1 MRIVFTCACGNVA
14 EIEAESLQLANMVV
28 CSSRW
33 VLGTNY
39 MADGSFQEYSRCPKC
54 REEQDPGVV
63 DSVNES
69 LAALQRDIL
78 QPIAD
83 NLADK
88 TKDGAEA
95 DENP

>member
-14 EIEAESLQLANMVV
+14 EIEAESLQLANMVA

-54 REEQDPGVV
+54 RENAHDEPRG
-63 DSVNES
+63 S
-69 LAALQRDIL
+69 
-78 QPIAD
+78 
-83 NLADK
+83 
-88 TKDGAEA
+88 GEA
-95 DENP
+95 GDQEVPR